1 MPMNFFNNISQNLI
15 VHIVEDDLSTRRLLE
30 NLASLLECDNGDE
43 AWDPFA
49 VESPQMV
56 ISDWKMPR
64 KDGLEL
70 CWRLRHECA
79 AN

>member
-15 VHIVEDDLSTRRLLE
+15 VHIVEDDSSTRRLLE